1 MVPKKGKQTAPLL
14 LSASLL
20 AVLLLFW
27 VYYDIW
33 VEWAVGA
40 SPDRISAI
48 ARVDMILVAASW
60 IAGGVFTALMIRR
73 FIWQGIV
80 EQMSGR
86 PVPRLLTGLFNGL
99 ITAVVVIGILLNALS
114 VSWMTVTLVFGALF
128 LLVTIFLRKPL
139 DDMFAGLSLQ
149 MDTAIGIGDVIRMPG
164 GETGVIEDTSWRST
178 RLRAHDGRIIMVP
191 NGQIASAVITRL
203 SGDNGLVSEDIRL
216 TLDFTV
222 AVDRAVRVLT
232 AAARSAAGEAGITAI
247 PSPEAEVIETGTSGI
262 VYRLRYYKEPSA
274 TDARMAR
281 TTVMRQV
288 MVHLFNAGLA
298 IAQPK
303 QNVFLGR
310 ARFRQLDWMAPED
323 RSQLIVSIPIFSPL
337 HEEEAAHVADS
348 LIMHRYEPGDVI
360 IEQGS
365 AGQSMFGLTE
375 GLLEVLVEHPEK
387 DELINVAQ
395 LDPGAFFGEM
405 SLLVGEP
412 RSATVR
418 AVTESVAYEIRRD
431 TIIELL
437 EARPEIG
444 EALSEVIARRNIDR
458 TLKIE
463 DTTRAER
470 EAAIAA
476 SSRTMFARMKS
487 IFGSVL
493 GRGENRARSA

>member
-1 MVPKKGKQTAPLL
+1 
-14 LSASLL
+14 
-20 AVLLLFW
+20 
-27 VYYDIW
+27 
-33 VEWAVGA
+33 
-40 SPDRISAI
+40 
-48 ARVDMILVAASW
+48 
-60 IAGGVFTALMIRR
+60 
-73 FIWQGIV
+73 
-80 EQMSGR
+80 
-86 PVPRLLTGLFNGL
+86 
-99 ITAVVVIGILLNALS
+99 
-114 VSWMTVTLVFGALF
+114 
-128 LLVTIFLRKPL
+128 
-139 DDMFAGLSLQ
+139 
-149 MDTAIGIGDVIRMPG
+149 
-164 GETGVIEDTSWRST
+164 
-178 RLRAHDGRIIMVP
+178 
-191 NGQIASAVITRL
+191 
-203 SGDNGLVSEDIRL
+203 
-216 TLDFTV
+216 
-222 AVDRAVRVLT
+222 
-232 AAARSAAGEAGITAI
+232 
-247 PSPEAEVIETGTSGI
+247 
-262 VYRLRYYKEPSA
+262 
-274 TDARMAR
+274 
-281 TTVMRQV
+281 
-288 MVHLFNAGLA
+288 
-298 IAQPK
+298 
-303 QNVFLGR
+303 
-310 ARFRQLDWMAPED
+310 
-323 RSQLIVSIPIFSPL
+323 
-337 HEEEAAHVADS
+337 
-348 LIMHRYEPGDVI
+348 VI

-418 AVTESVAYEIRRD
+418 AVTESVVYEIRRD